1 MAHDPKAQAP
11 NNQPHSTQDMKD
23 LHVGDPLM
31 TPIECGVYLNDIAVA
46 TLSDWRVR
54 RQGPPWIS
62 VGHSIRYRRSSV
74 DQWLASRTQKG
85 D

>member
-1 MAHDPKAQAP
+1 MARAPQAQPP
-11 NNQPHSTQDMKD
+11 NNAPHSTQEKRD
-23 LHVGDPLM
+23 LHAGDPLM
-31 TPIECGVYLNDIAVA
+31 TPIECGAYLNDIAVA

-62 VGHSIRYRRSSV
+62 VGRCIRYRRSSV